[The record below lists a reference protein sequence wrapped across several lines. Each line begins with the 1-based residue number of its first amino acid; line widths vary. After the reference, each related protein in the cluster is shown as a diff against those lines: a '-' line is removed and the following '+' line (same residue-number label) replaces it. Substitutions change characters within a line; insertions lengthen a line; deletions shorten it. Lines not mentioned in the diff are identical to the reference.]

1 MADLLYKEESYR
13 IIGACCEV
21 YKQKGCGFSEPVYQE
36 CLAIEFAIQEIPFVR
51 HPRILVDYKGT
62 LLTQYFELD
71 FLCFDKLIV
80 ELKSVKSLID
90 EHRAQT
96 INYLRATKF
105 DLALLVNFG
114 HYPKLEHER
123 LANSENNRS
132 LSDEMRSW
140 LK

>member
-1 MADLLYKEESYR
+1 
-13 IIGACCEV
+13 
-21 YKQKGCGFSEPVYQE
+21 
-36 CLAIEFAIQEIPFVR
+36 
-51 HPRILVDYKGT
+51 VDYKGT

-71 FLCFDKLIV
+71 FLCFDKIIV
-80 ELKSVKSLID
+80 ELKSVKNLID

-96 INYLRATKF
+96 INYLRASKF

-123 LANSENNRS
+123 LANSENTRG
-132 LSDEMRSW
+132 LGDEMRSW